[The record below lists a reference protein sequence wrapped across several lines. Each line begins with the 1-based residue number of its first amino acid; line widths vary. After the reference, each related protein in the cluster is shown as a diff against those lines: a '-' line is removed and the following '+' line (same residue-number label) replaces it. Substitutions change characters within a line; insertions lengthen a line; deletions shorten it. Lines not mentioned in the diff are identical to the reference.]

1 MSNESPDTIHG
12 RMKEGAHIA
21 GYGLQRAMDSLRWLL
36 EEGHWKQ
43 LSAKYHRVN
52 DFLRETSIAFK
63 LLKIEPSE
71 RKEIARL
78 VMDITEGEASQR
90 AIADMVGVNKETVA
104 RDLDLRDGANAPLP
118 AIKEPEFGAN
128 APPSPTSLDIDPFK
142 AVQSAAD
149 KQERTAQREQRQ
161 DEDERAAQSIPDA
174 SGLWKLI
181 EGDFREAAVD
191 SESVQAI
198 ITDPP
203 YPEKYLELYN
213 GLATFASR
221 VLVPGGSL
229 LALVGQAHLP
239 EIFARLQTS
248 LNYQW
253 TLAMTL
259 PGPRAMMYQRK
270 VNVGWKPVLWF
281 VKGKYDA
288 QAISDL
294 ISNDSRDKELF
305 EWQQGVG
312 GFLALVKDFT
322 RPDDLVIDPFCGT
335 GTTGIASVSSGRR
348 FIGIDNDPA
357 RIANAKVR
365 LSDYGMA
372 RKQTV

>member
-1 MSNESPDTIHG
+1 MTNESPDTIHG

-36 EEGHWKQ
+36 EEGHWKK
-43 LSAKYHRVN
+43 LSAEYRSVN
-52 DFLRETSIAFK
+52 DFLRETSVAFK
-63 LLKIEPSE
+63 LLKIEPAE

-90 AIADMVGVNKETVA
+90 AIADMVGVSDVTIGTDLGKDYSAKKLAKEDECTEGDA
-104 RDLDLRDGANAPLP
+104 KNLA
-118 AIKEPEFGAN
+118 
-128 APPSPTSLDIDPFK
+128 PTSLDIDPFK
-142 AVQSAAD
+142 AVQNEA
-149 KQERTAQREQRQ
+149 KKRERTAQREQRQ
-161 DEDERAAQSIPDA
+161 AEDEGIAESIPNAD
-174 SGLWKLI
+174 GLWELI
-181 EGDFREAAVD
+181 EGDFRKAEVD
-191 SESVQAI
+191 NESAQAI

-203 YPEKYLELYN
+203 YPEKYLELYD
-213 GLATFASR
+213 GLKEFAAR

-229 LALVGQAHLP
+229 IALVGQAHLP
-239 EIFARLQTS
+239 EIFTRLQSS

-270 VNVGWKPVLWF
+270 VNVGWKPILWF

-294 ISNDSRDKELF
+294 ISNDNMEKDIF
-305 EWQQGVG
+305 DWQQGIG
-312 GFLALVKDFT
+312 GFVKLVKDFT

-372 RKQTV
+372 RKQIV